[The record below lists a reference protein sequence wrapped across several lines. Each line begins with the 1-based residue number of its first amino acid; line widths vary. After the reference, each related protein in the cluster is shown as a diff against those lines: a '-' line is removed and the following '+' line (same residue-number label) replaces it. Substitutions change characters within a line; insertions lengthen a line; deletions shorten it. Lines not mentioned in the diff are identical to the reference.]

1 LPAGDG
7 GAKEHFW
14 ELRIWTGMCPSG
26 WFRLLWQNRFA
37 IHPTRWAMAGLLSF
51 FSVCWNFPLWV
62 LQEVFFGHRI
72 RRTRLVEDPVFVLGH
87 WRSGTTLLHELL
99 VSDPRHTY
107 PDTYASFCPNHFLFS
122 RPWIAWWLQVFLPPK
137 RPMDNM
143 LVHWDAPQEDEWA
156 LCNMGIPS
164 PYLTLAFPNHG
175 PLFEEYLDLRDLPP
189 EALAQW
195 KEALYRFLQALT
207 VQSPKRI
214 VLKSPPHTARVRV
227 LLEMF
232 PQARFIHIVRDPYA
246 LFPSTMKTWQRLYRY
261 HGLQVPHYEGLEE
274 HVFRTLV
281 RMYEAFEED
290 RPLIPP
296 GQLCQVRYEDLVR
309 DPVAI
314 MQRIYTELDLGD
326 FELARPAIEAY
337 AARSRH
343 YQVNRHELTPQQRAK
358 IAQRW
363 HFYFQRYGYLP

>member
-1 LPAGDG
+1 
-7 GAKEHFW
+7 
-14 ELRIWTGMCPSG
+14 
-26 WFRLLWQNRFA
+26 
-37 IHPTRWAMAGLLSF
+37 MAGLLSF
-51 FSVCWNFPLWV
+51 ISVCWNFPLWL
-62 LQEVFFGHRI
+62 LQEVFYGRKI
-72 RRTRLVEDPVFVLGH
+72 RRTKLVEDPVFVLGH

-122 RPWIAWWLQVFLPPK
+122 RSWIAWWLGIFLPPK

-164 PYLTLAFPNHG
+164 PYLTLVFPNHG
-175 PLFEEYLDLRDLPP
+175 PQFQEYLDLRNLDPK
-189 EALAQW
+189 ALAEW
-195 KEALYRFLQALT
+195 KQAFSWFLQALT
-207 VQSPKRI
+207 LQSPKRI
-214 VLKSPPHTARVRV
+214 VLKTPLHTARVGV

-232 PQARFIHIVRDPYA
+232 PKARFVHIVRDPYA

-274 HVFRTLV
+274 HVFKTLI

-290 RPLIPP
+290 RKQIPADR
-296 GQLCQVRYEDLVR
+296 LCEVRYEDLVR
-309 DPVAI
+309 DPVGQ
-314 MQRIYTELDLGD
+314 MERIYTSLDLGD
-326 FELARPAIEAY
+326 FATARPAVEAY
-337 AARSRH
+337 ADRTRD
-343 YQVNRHELTPQQRAK
+343 YQVNRHELSPELRAQ

-363 HFYFQRYGYLP
+363 RTYFHRYGYPL